1 MNKPTLLD
9 PAFLAELPA
18 ESEQLDQL
26 DVATLNLWVEAMA
39 AEGGYDAELEPAI
52 QKLPG
57 MIVAE
62 QYTRSWPATVAT
74 FGATTS
80 EDQLRVANLSRAL
93 ATLAQQITDL
103 APQKPVFTGAQLMS
117 PDART
122 EAAEKI
128 SGHSE
133 KLIAVLMREGLT
145 NAEATGLVN
154 SSALLSASTLERLLD
169 ANQSTLAMWRK
180 SGTGPPW
187 VKNPGRAGLVRY
199 PVKGLI
205 PWLLAGESILQ
216 GD

>member
-9 PAFLAELPA
+9 PKFLESLPG

-39 AEGGYDAELEPAI
+39 TEGGYDAELEPAI
-52 QKLPG
+52 MKLPG
-57 MIVAE
+57 GIVAE
-62 QYTRSWPATVAT
+62 QYQRSWAATVAT

-80 EDQLRVANLSRAL
+80 EDQLRVACLSRAL
-93 ATLAQQITDL
+93 ATLAQQLDDL
-103 APQKPVFTGAQLMS
+103 APQRPVFTGAQLMS

-128 SGHSE
+128 GEHSD
-133 KLIAVLMREGLT
+133 KLIAMLMREGLT
-145 NAEATGLVN
+145 QAEATGLVN
-154 SSALLSASTLERLLD
+154 SSALIAASTLERLLD
-169 ANQSTLAMWRK
+169 ANQSTLAAWRK

-199 PVKGLI
+199 PVKGLV
-205 PWLLAGESILQ
+205 PWLLAGESLLQ